1 MIVFYAQAR
10 KRALQRDAVEP
21 IFRSAPVAPYHLLGA
36 LRSLPRALLVDLF
49 GPFHRLRKDD
59 GFVGRTSIKPSLIN
73 ASRVFPSAVIF
84 KIPGSVARTVGWCI
98 AMIVHSPPTALT
110 VIDST
115 RPL

>member
-36 LRSLPRALLVDLF
+36 LRASRARCSLSLPGLHACEKTTVSS
-49 GPFHRLRKDD
+49 
-59 GFVGRTSIKPSLIN
+59 GRTSIKPSLIN

-98 AMIVHSPPTALT
+98 AMIVHSPP
-110 VIDST
+110 
-115 RPL
+115 RR